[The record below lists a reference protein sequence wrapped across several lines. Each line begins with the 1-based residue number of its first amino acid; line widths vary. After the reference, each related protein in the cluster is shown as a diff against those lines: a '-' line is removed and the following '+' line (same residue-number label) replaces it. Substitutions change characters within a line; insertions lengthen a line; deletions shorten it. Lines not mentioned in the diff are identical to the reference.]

1 MPVEPA
7 TTVISHAIQLA
18 IAPVFLLTG
27 IAGLLGVMANR
38 LARVID
44 RARYFEG
51 AWGELD
57 EATQAATRLELSY
70 LERRRKLA
78 SWSIN
83 FCTAAALLV
92 CLVIMTLFMDEMI
105 NVNLRWVAGALFVV
119 AMLCLI
125 GGLAT
130 FLREVYIAS
139 HSVRFDLKILA
150 GERRSRDGPAVT
162 P

>member
-1 MPVEPA
+1 MPTSESMPLIA
-7 TTVISHAIQLA
+7 HAIQLA

-44 RARYFEG
+44 RGRALEDAWPGFDEPARLQ
-51 AWGELD
+51 ARAELV
-57 EATQAATRLELSY
+57 Y

-92 CLVIMTLFMDEMI
+92 CLVIAVLFVDEFFAT
-105 NVNLRWVAGALFVV
+105 NLRWVEGVLFVL
-119 AMLCLI
+119 AMAGVI
-125 GGLAT
+125 GGLT
-130 FLREVYIAS
+130 SFLREVYLAT
-139 HSVRFDLKILA
+139 HSTSLDPAKFYP
-150 GERRSRDGPAVT
+150 RRD
-162 P
+162 